1 MTTGQVVRS
10 GFIIYMK
17 GYARMRHTKKW
28 ISLVIALTLM
38 LTAAAP
44 TITLAVLAAI
54 LIRKRRN
61 GQE

>member
-1 MTTGQVVRS
+1 
-10 GFIIYMK
+10 
-17 GYARMRHTKKW
+17 MRHTKKW